1 MQLRLLVLGT
11 LMLSSLAA
19 YGDDNVRMEEK
30 TVTVNDKALTVEV
43 ARTIEEQRKGLM
55 FRTELAADRG
65 MVFVFTPVRPEAKT
79 LDLHRSKLPA
89 AYVVETNGGWFD
101 FHNVKPGDCFAG
113 IKELRPRR

>member
-1 MQLRLLVLGT
+1 
-11 LMLSSLAA
+11 MLSSLAA

-65 MVFVFTPVRPEAKT
+65 MVFVFTPVRPVAMWMKNT
-79 LDLHRSKLPA
+79 SLTSMPPFWTKRAASSGLP
-89 AYVVETNGGWFD
+89 
-101 FHNVKPGDCFAG
+101 
-113 IKELRPRR
+113 R

>member
-55 FRTELAADRG
+55 F
-65 MVFVFTPVRPEAKT
+65 P
-79 LDLHRSKLPA
+79 
-89 AYVVETNGGWFD
+89 
-101 FHNVKPGDCFAG
+101 
-113 IKELRPRR
+113 